1 MDEEIIAFIFKILN
15 FFVLIGLGVYFF
27 KKYALQK
34 ITIGIARKESFTRG
48 LFNRQQELEQQQYEL
63 DQTIAKEKHL
73 CSVLKEKIDLW
84 KDQVERKFK
93 KEQGEQEKYTQLVYT
108 RLKKRVEMVVTG
120 QVKEKA
126 LQIAIDRAHVELKQQ
141 FAQEKNS
148 CQFLEWTISWMA
160 EN

>member
-27 KKYALQK
+27 KKYALKK
-34 ITIGIARKESFTRG
+34 ITIGIARKESFIRG
-48 LFNRQQELEQQQYEL
+48 LFDRQQKLEQQQHEL
-63 DQTIAKEKHL
+63 DETIAKEKHL
-73 CSVLKEKIDLW
+73 CLVLKEKIDLW
-84 KDQVERKFK
+84 KNQVEKKLK
-93 KEQGEQEKYTQLVYT
+93 KEQEEQEKYTKIVYT
-108 RLKKRVEMVVTG
+108 RLKKRMEMVVTG
-120 QVKEKA
+120 QVKEQA
-126 LQIAIDRAHVELKQQ
+126 LQTAIGRARVELKQQ